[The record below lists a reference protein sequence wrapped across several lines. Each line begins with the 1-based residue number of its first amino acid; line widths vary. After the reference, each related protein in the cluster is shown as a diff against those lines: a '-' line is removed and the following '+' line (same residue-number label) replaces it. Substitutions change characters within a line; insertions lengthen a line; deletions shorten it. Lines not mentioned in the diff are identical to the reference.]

1 NILLNI
7 EKLLKRDIPISV
19 KEKAEVVL
27 QEIKGS

>member
-1 NILLNI
+1 
-7 EKLLKRDIPISV
+7 DIPISV

>member
-1 NILLNI
+1 
-7 EKLLKRDIPISV
+7 LLKRDIPISV

>member
-1 NILLNI
+1 
-7 EKLLKRDIPISV
+7 KRDIPISV

>member
-1 NILLNI
+1 
-7 EKLLKRDIPISV
+7 KLLKRDIPISV